1 MPDNDTLLA
10 YLVSSFP
17 GKTEDIA
24 TEALR
29 HILDR
34 SDACLEALNDV
45 VQSGIRGVNPITNVK
60 SQVHQAD
67 GVIPDMVGYD
77 ETGEKRVLVEVK
89 FWAKLTPRQPNDYIR
104 HLSSDGPAVLMFLA
118 PEERVRWLWP
128 QLRERLTCEFGQL
141 EEIDSERRCLRVE
154 DSEKHLM
161 IASWG
166 SLLDSMA
173 ARTGDYGESGFE
185 TEIRQLRSL
194 AKYADSGAFK
204 PIRQDEEFGG
214 DAEARLRLYQE
225 LIEASTKRGVELGW
239 ASRKGLNRVRREYG
253 YGRYI
258 ELGGLVVW
266 FGVNDMR
273 FEEIGDTPLWVD
285 CYHRRDELT
294 DETRNELDIQDPH
307 WVPIEIER
315 DVEYPEMLD
324 GVVARLQR
332 VAHIFRKVQS
342 PSS

>member
-17 GKTEDIA
+17 GRTEDIA
-24 TEALR
+24 TAALR

-45 VQSGIRGVNPITNVK
+45 VQSGVRGVNPITAVK
-60 SQVHQAD
+60 SQVRQAD
-67 GVIPDMVGYD
+67 GAVPDMVGYD

-89 FWAKLTPRQPNDYIR
+89 FWAELTRKQPNDYIR

-128 QLRERLTCEFGQL
+128 QLRERLASEFGPL

-154 DSEKHLM
+154 EAEKYLM
-161 IASWG
+161 VASWG
-166 SLLDSMA
+166 GLLDSMA
-173 ARTGDYGESGFE
+173 ARTGDYSESRFE

-204 PIRQDEEFGG
+204 PIGKGEAFGG
-214 DAEARLRLYQE
+214 DAEARLRLYQD
-225 LIEASTKRGVELGW
+225 LIDTSTERGVELGW
-239 ASRKGLNRVRREYG
+239 ASRNGLKKVRRPYG

-266 FGVNDMR
+266 FGVNDTR
-273 FEEIGDTPLWVD
+273 FEEAGDTPLWID
-285 CYHRRDELT
+285 CYYRRNELT
-294 DETRNELDIQDPH
+294 DETCRELGIRDPY
-307 WVPIEIER
+307 WAPIDIER

-324 GVVARLQR
+324 GVVASLQR
-332 VAHIFRKVQS
+332 VADTLRKVRS
-342 PSS
+342 PAS